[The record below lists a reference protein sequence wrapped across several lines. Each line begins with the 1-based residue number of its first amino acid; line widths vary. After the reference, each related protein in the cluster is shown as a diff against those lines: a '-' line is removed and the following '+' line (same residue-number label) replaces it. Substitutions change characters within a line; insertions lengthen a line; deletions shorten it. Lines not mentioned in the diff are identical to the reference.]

1 MTASRGRA
9 PGATRCPRS
18 RERLPARRGRG
29 RSSSGSDKTDWR
41 AGGHRQRRFRSAGR
55 WRAPMPR
62 VDPSRKRCA
71 IYTRKSSEE
80 GLEQEFN
87 SLQAQC
93 EACEAYIRSQRHEG
107 WVLART
113 RYDDGGFSGGNMER
127 PALQRLLADIQGDR
141 MDIIVVYKVDRL
153 TRSLADFARLVEIF
167 DAQGVSVTQQ
177 FNTTSSM
184 GRLTLNVL
192 LSFAQFEREVTG
204 ERIRDKIG
212 ASKKK
217 GMWMGGIVPLGY
229 DASERTLI
237 VNPADAETVRR
248 IFALYLELGCVR
260 RVKEEADRL
269 GLSTKRSATAN
280 GTERGGKS
288 FSRGHLYNLLSN
300 PIYIGEIAHKGQLYP
315 GQHPVLIDTETWT
328 AVRDQL
334 ATNASDHRRKANA
347 AEPSLLAGLLTDAR
361 GERFTPSHAVKK
373 GRRYRYYVSTALI
386 TEAGTDQSHGWR
398 LSAQEIEDAV
408 IRVLADALISPALLI
423 ERVGTAIPSDQTQ
436 KMLDRAIRLAAVLK
450 RSPAERA
457 KVVRDLIEKV
467 VIEEN
472 AITIRMRRSS
482 LSGGAVVPP
491 SSENPSDRPIE
502 LTAPVAFRRRGTEMR
517 LVLPGVATQNESS
530 RCDPTLI
537 KALARGRAW
546 FEELA
551 AGRARS
557 LRELA
562 ERDGITRRYV
572 RRLVALAFLSPQ
584 LVEAILQGRQPVDLT
599 ATRLTELDLPLD
611 WTDQRSL
618 LVS

>member
-1 MTASRGRA
+1 M
-9 PGATRCPRS
+9 PRS
-18 RERLPARRGRG
+18 
-29 RSSSGSDKTDWR
+29 
-41 AGGHRQRRFRSAGR
+41 
-55 WRAPMPR
+55 
-62 VDPSRKRCA
+62 DPSRKRCA

-87 SLQAQC
+87 SLQAQS

-107 WVLART
+107 WVLGRT

-127 PALQRLLADIQGDR
+127 PALQQLLADIQGGR
-141 MDIIVVYKVDRL
+141 IDIIVVYKVDRL

-167 DAQGVSVTQQ
+167 DAQGVSFVSVTQQ

-204 ERIRDKIG
+204 ERIRDKIA

-217 GMWMGGIVPLGY
+217 GMWMGGNAPLGY
-229 DASERTLI
+229 DASERSLA
-237 VNPADAETVRR
+237 VNPAEAETVRC
-248 IFALYLELGCVR
+248 IFALYRELGCMR
-260 RVKEEADRL
+260 RVKEEVDRP
-269 GLSTKRSATAN
+269 GLRTKHSTTAG
-280 GTERGGKS
+280 GTERGGRS
-288 FSRGHLYNLLSN
+288 FSRGHIYHLLSN

-315 GQHPVLIDTETWT
+315 GRHPALIDAETWT
-328 AVRDQL
+328 AVQDQL
-334 ATNASDHRRKANA
+334 VANARNHRRKADA
-347 AEPSLLAGLLTDAR
+347 AEPSLLVGLLTDAR

-386 TEAGTDQSHGWR
+386 TEAGMDQSQGCR
-398 LSAQEIEDAV
+398 LPAQEIEDAV
-408 IRVLADALISPALLI
+408 IRVLADALTSPALLI
-423 ERVGTAIPSDQTQ
+423 ERFGTAIPSDQTR
-436 KMLDRAIRLAAVLK
+436 KMLDRAIRFAAVLK

-457 KVVRDLIEKV
+457 KVVRDVIEKV

-472 AITIRMRRSS
+472 AITVRMRRSS

-491 SSENPSDRPIE
+491 SSENQIDSPIE
-502 LTAPVAFRRRGTEMR
+502 LTAPVAFRRRGVEMR
-517 LVLPGVATQNESS
+517 LVLPGVATQNSPS

-537 KALARGRAW
+537 KAIARGRAW

-551 AGRARS
+551 AGRSRS

-572 RRLVALAFLSPQ
+572 RRLVDLAFLSPE
-584 LVEAILQGRQPVDLT
+584 LVEVILHGRQPVELT

-611 WTDQRSL
+611 WADQRTL
-618 LVS
+618 LAR

>member
-1 MTASRGRA
+1 M
-9 PGATRCPRS
+9 PRS
-18 RERLPARRGRG
+18 
-29 RSSSGSDKTDWR
+29 
-41 AGGHRQRRFRSAGR
+41 
-55 WRAPMPR
+55 
-62 VDPSRKRCA
+62 DPSRKRCA

-87 SLQAQC
+87 SLQAQS

-107 WVLART
+107 WVLTRT

-127 PALQRLLADIQGDR
+127 PALQRLLADIQGGR
-141 MDIIVVYKVDRL
+141 IDIIVVYKVDRL

-167 DAQGVSVTQQ
+167 DAQGVSFVSVTQQ

-204 ERIRDKIG
+204 ERIRDKIA

-217 GMWMGGIVPLGY
+217 GMWMGGNVPLGY

-237 VNPADAETVRR
+237 FNPAEAETVRR
-248 IFALYLELGCVR
+248 IFTLYRELGCVR
-260 RVKEEADRL
+260 RVKEAADRL
-269 GLSTKRSATAN
+269 GLSTKRGTTAS
-280 GTERGGKS
+280 GIERGGKP

-315 GQHPVLIDTETWT
+315 GQHPALIDADTWT
-328 AVRDQL
+328 TVRDQL
-334 ATNASDHRRKANA
+334 ATNASDHRRKVNA
-347 AEPSLLAGLLTDAR
+347 AEPSLLAGVLTDAR

-373 GRRYRYYVSTALI
+373 GRRYRYYVSGALI
-386 TEAGTDQSHGWR
+386 TEAGTDRTQGWR
-398 LSAQEIEDAV
+398 LPAQEIEDAV
-408 IRVLADALISPALLI
+408 IRVLADALTSPAMLL
-423 ERVGTAIPSDQTQ
+423 ERFDTAGIPSDQTR
-436 KMLDRAIRLAAVLK
+436 KMLDRATRLAAALN
-450 RSPAERA
+450 RSPVERD
-457 KVVRDLIEKV
+457 KVVRDLIERV

-472 AITIRMRRSS
+472 AMTIRVRRGPFLGRPVSS
-482 LSGGAVVPP
+482 S
-491 SSENPSDRPIE
+491 SSENPSDSPIE
-502 LTAPVAFRRRGTEMR
+502 LTAPVAFRRRGVEMR
-517 LVLPGVATQNESS
+517 LVLPGVAMRNDRS
-530 RCDPTLI
+530 RCDPALI
-537 KALARGRAW
+537 KAIARGRAW

-557 LRELA
+557 MRELA

-572 RRLVALAFLSPQ
+572 RRLVDLAFLSPE
-584 LVEAILQGRQPVDLT
+584 LVEAILQGRQPVELT

-618 LVS
+618 LAR